1 MFQARRQ
8 IITPLGREVFLFYRA
23 EGGTSQISEPGG
35 TCGPDAWACFA
46 FRPGFGPGL
55 LQSSELVPPEPQ
67 QPQTSAE
74 APFAARGIYS
84 EDVPSVARPR
94 PVGGTTGTWG
104 CLACIRPQSGRG
116 HVRLPGVSVSPCSV
130 TSSTGL
136 SRLPL
141 DPGGGVGRG
150 GGRRGRLRDPG
161 TDALWFV
168 PGSVSQKL
176 SLHLESR
183 HNSSREDI
191 PKFSRYTE
199 RSLAGLL
206 VWH

>member
-1 MFQARRQ
+1 M
-8 IITPLGREVFLFYRA
+8 
-23 EGGTSQISEPGG
+23 
-35 TCGPDAWACFA
+35 CGPDAWACFA

-150 GGRRGRLRDPG
+150 VGGEGGWEILGLTPSGLFLGLCLRSCPF
-161 TDALWFV
+161 TWN
-168 PGSVSQKL
+168 
-176 SLHLESR
+176 SR

-191 PKFSRYTE
+191 PTFSRYTE

-206 VWH
+206 VWR